1 MKKVLFFMM
10 FLFIVNTFAEDSVAE
25 KVFDEIRESYT
36 YKERMEYIMNKEEYL
51 SIFTGNPISTKRYIA
66 EIASCYVIDVYEH
79 MKPDLNKDYSANKY
93 EKNLK
98 YKALDDGNGIFII
111 PEARLTGFIS
121 LISEDVFL
129 CDPKGI
135 PFDTE
140 NLYIITATGD
150 HYWMLMDSS
159 RDIKKILYKVNG
171 YGKWK
176 NNK

>member
-1 MKKVLFFMM
+1 MKKIVFFMM
-10 FLFIVNTFAEDSVAE
+10 LLFVINVSAESGIAE
-25 KVFDEIRESYT
+25 KVFDETRESYGD
-36 YKERMEYIMNKEEYL
+36 KEKMEYIMNKEEYV
-51 SIFTGNPISTKRYIA
+51 SIFTGKPISTRRYIA
-66 EIASCYVIDVYEH
+66 EIASCYVVDVYEH
-79 MKPDLNKDYSANKY
+79 MKPDLNEDYSANKY

-129 CDPKGI
+129 CDPQGI

-150 HYWMLMDSS
+150 HYWLLMNNN
-159 RDIKKILYKVNG
+159 RNIKKTLYKVNG

-176 NNK
+176 NK

>member
-66 EIASCYVIDVYEH
+66 EIASCYFIDVYEH
-79 MKPDLNKDYSANKY
+79 MKPEVNKDYSANKY

-150 HYWMLMDSS
+150 HYWMLMDSN

>member
-51 SIFTGNPISTKRYIA
+51 SIKGNPISKKRYIA

-150 HYWMLMDSS
+150 HYWMLMDSN